1 MQNKRVGVTIAR
13 NAGAAAQVIGRQWAE
28 QLGVPYFDRPQ
39 NSPVASLLK
48 EQQLT
53 ALIVVEKDGPRIHGD
68 GGTFAYHPGMAVLR
82 LQQLKRG
89 GKEHLPAALALHDG
103 SRVLDC
109 TLGLAADAAIAAY
122 CVGEKG
128 RVVGVEASSLVHF
141 AVNYGLANYVADDAD
156 LTTALRRIEAVCST
170 AEDYLRKCAPDSFD
184 VVYFDPMFRNP
195 VQGSDG
201 MRALRPFSYEQPLS
215 RTAVKLALEVAPRVV
230 IKERNEYILRGYGCH
245 EFIGGRYSRVK
256 YGIITRTESNL

>member
-89 GKEHLPAALALHDG
+89 GKEHLPAALALHEG

-128 RVVGVEASSLVHF
+128 RVVGVEASTLVHF

-170 AEDYLRKCAPDSFD
+170 AEDYLRQCAPDSFD

-201 MRALRPFSYEQPLS
+201 MRALRPFSYEQSLS